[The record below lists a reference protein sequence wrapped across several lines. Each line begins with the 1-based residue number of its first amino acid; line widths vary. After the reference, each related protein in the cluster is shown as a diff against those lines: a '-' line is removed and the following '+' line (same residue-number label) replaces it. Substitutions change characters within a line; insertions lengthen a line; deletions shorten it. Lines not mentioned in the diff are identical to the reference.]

1 MKLLQEDINMETTQ
15 LEANVYEAL
24 TTNEELMSML
34 ASEIDIPIYHFYAP
48 AIDGKKTQRPILVYT
63 TTSDVPVLYGDD
75 EEAMHKVTIRIS
87 IVTNDGQYTE
97 INKLIREMMTKN
109 FGFKRVNTFP
119 VADWEYGK
127 IILNCDYSI
136 EIES

>member
-1 MKLLQEDINMETTQ
+1 METTE
-15 LEANVYEAL
+15 LEENVYEAL
-24 TTNEELMSML
+24 TTNEELIGML
-34 ASEIDIPIYHFYAP
+34 ASEIDIPIFHFYAP
-48 AIDGKKTQRPILVYT
+48 AVDGKKTQRPILVYT
-63 TTSDVPVLYGDD
+63 TTSDTPVMYADD
-75 EEAMHKVTIRIS
+75 EEYMHKVTIRIS

-97 INKLIREMMTKN
+97 INKIIREIMTKN

-136 EIES
+136 EILA